1 MRDGENKAS
10 VVPERNFQL
19 VVPGITGATKSDVA
33 AHQSAADEAL
43 QNSGADDLELLHE
56 TLEGAAVPL
65 EEVAAL
71 LFDDASSL
79 RCYAAW
85 RLLDSPRGR
94 ALFKRPKPNAD
105 SVAPRDGAEAAA
117 LLKQL
122 DAAEAEEEAL
132 AALRARIDACAAD
145 GAAPLDLEAED
156 AETRRGFQALE
167 RLGCRGDDERSNR
180 RGDDDD
186 AADEAALAAAKEFL
200 KTLGRKATGESAR
213 ALLVQ
218 VGVWDKHEDLQLIR
232 HRVPIAFSDEVEAAA
247 AALADA
253 PPPDAD
259 AARRVDMTAQRAYA
273 IDAPETTEV
282 DDALGVE
289 FLADG
294 GTRVWV
300 HVADASR
307 YVVPGSAVDLEAGG
321 GSRRSTCRRA
331 WCRWCRCA
339 SPRTYCRCATGRRR
353 AR

>member
-1 MRDGENKAS
+1 MTTRRRCA
-10 VVPERNFQL
+10 
-19 VVPGITGATKSDVA
+19 AT
-33 AHQSAADEAL
+33 
-43 QNSGADDLELLHE
+43 
-56 TLEGAAVPL
+56 
-65 EEVAAL
+65 
-71 LFDDASSL
+71 
-79 RCYAAW
+79 
-85 RLLDSPRGR
+85 PRGGSSTRR
-94 ALFKRPKPNAD
+94 AAARCSSVRSQTPTRSRRATAPK
-105 SVAPRDGAEAAA
+105 AAA

-145 GAAPLDLEAED
+145 GAAPLDLEAEE

-200 KTLGRKATGESAR
+200 KTLGRKATGESSR

-247 AALADA
+247 AALADLS
-253 PPPDAD
+253 PPDAD

-289 FLADG
+289 SLGRRRHARLGPRCRRVSVRRARLGRRPG
-294 GTRVWV
+294 G
-300 HVADASR
+300 
-307 YVVPGSAVDLEAGG
+307 AGG
-321 GSRRSTCRRA
+321 GSRRSTCRRGWSPMVPLRLA
-331 WCRWCRCA
+331 EDILSLRDGTPSCALSFGATLDADGALADVHDTADACGGGAPHIRW
-339 SPRTYCRCATGRRR
+339 GR
-353 AR
+353 